1 MPRVI
6 PLLRASH
13 IQPAVAVTAMTT
25 ALAVSAGR
33 GASSAWVALALLSGQ
48 LFVGWSNDWL
58 DRDRDRRSGRTD
70 KPVAAGQVSA
80 RAVGTAA
87 LVALALCVPFSLAN
101 GWRAGLV
108 HLAAVA
114 SAGLYNLRLKA
125 TALSPL
131 PYAVSFGSLPYVV
144 TYGLPSHPRPPG
156 WAPLAAS
163 LLGMGAHFV
172 NTLPDQGDDLREGIR
187 GLPQR
192 IGRTPSLLAGAVL
205 LLGAGAVLAIAPE
218 GPPGAALPLLA
229 AQAGAVLALVAAAR
243 AGHERAAWTLTLAS
257 AALAVALLLA
267 QGSALG

>member
-1 MPRVI
+1 VV
-6 PLLRASH
+6 PLLRAAH
-13 IQPAVAVTAMTT
+13 VQPAVAVTAMTT

-33 GASSAWVALALLSGQ
+33 GASSAWVAAALLSGQ

-70 KPVAAGQVSA
+70 KPVAAGEVSA
-80 RAVGTAA
+80 SAVGRAA
-87 LVALALCVPFSLAN
+87 LVAVALCTPFSLAL
-101 GWRAGLV
+101 GLRPGLV

-125 TALSPL
+125 TAVSPL
-131 PYAVSFGSLPYVV
+131 PYAFSFGSLPYVV
-144 TYGLPSHPRPPG
+144 APAPPA
-156 WAPLAAS
+156 WAPLAAA

-192 IGRTPSLLAGAVL
+192 IGRTPSLLAGATL
-205 LLGAGAVLAIAPE
+205 LLAAGAVLAVLPD
-218 GPPGAALPLLA
+218 GPPGAALVLLG
-229 AQAGAVLALVAAAR
+229 AQVAAVLALVVAAR

-257 AALAVALLLA
+257 AGLAVALLLA
-267 QGSALG
+267 QGSSLA